1 MKSKIIISLLII
13 LLIPLTSAQTVD
25 AEISHLIGYAE
36 QYEMGNID
44 YLELLIQGS
53 LTRNKVNKILGSFNQ
68 EERGP
73 SGITADAAEQ
83 FFGVPKGYT
92 KQAWSSS
99 TDKNTKL
106 EEEVPWFEK
115 ILFDLHIDLFLSL
128 LQQLRQLSLLQNLLL
143 EDMHFQKIQFLLKY
157 CPYLESIPF
166 CIVSENLSNNTMFVH
181 HCFHIYEAMH

>member
-68 EERGP
+68 EERGH

-83 FFGVPKGYT
+83 FFGVQKGYT

-115 ILFDLHIDLFLSL
+115 ILFDGK
-128 LQQLRQLSLLQNLLL
+128 R
-143 EDMHFQKIQFLLKY
+143 IQMSFNAW
-157 CPYLESIPF
+157 P
-166 CIVSENLSNNTMFVH
+166 
-181 HCFHIYEAMH
+181 HIYENNGEQTLYYWTDFQIRYKKKLNLLEMHIFKEQVLQQRQLP